1 MERKVTSL
9 SKPISR
15 AEERQDKLAMRKQ
28 IERAVYRAVDARDK
42 YRCRA
47 CGERCSPSATSL
59 LQKAHRHHIRFRSAG
74 GETVTANVV
83 TVCARCHA
91 DLHAYRL
98 TIEGDANTQ
107 LQIRRT
113 EC

>member
-1 MERKVTSL
+1 MTSL
-9 SKPISR
+9 SKPVSR
-15 AEERQDKLAMRKQ
+15 AHERSERLAFRKQ
-28 IERAVYRAVDARDK
+28 VEKLVYRAVDARDQ

-98 TIEGDANTQ
+98 TIEGDANKQ